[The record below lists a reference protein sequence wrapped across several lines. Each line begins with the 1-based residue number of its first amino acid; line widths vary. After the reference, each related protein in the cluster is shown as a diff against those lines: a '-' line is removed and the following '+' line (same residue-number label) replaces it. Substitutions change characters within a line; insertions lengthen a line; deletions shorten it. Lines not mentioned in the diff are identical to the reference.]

1 MARPDSDWVA
11 VAWMSDTSIA
21 ANVVDYLETCGVS
34 AWAPEG
40 GRYAVGEA
48 PVFVAANDA
57 GQARDFLRQLEAGS
71 YPDYGPEGSGNV
83 VAEQLREDLA
93 SAPRYRP
100 PSALAR
106 WAPFIV
112 IPMAI
117 AGAFFGAPLIRS
129 LLGL

>member
-11 VAWMSDTSIA
+11 VAWMSDTSTA
-21 ANVVDYLETCGVS
+21 SNVVAYLDTCGLS

-40 GRYAVGEA
+40 GKYALGEA
-48 PVFVAANDA
+48 PVFVAADDA
-57 GQARDFLRQLEAGS
+57 GQARAFLIQLEAGS
-71 YPDYGPEGSGNV
+71 YPDYGPEGFGNV
-83 VAEQLREDLA
+83 VAEQLREDLV

-112 IPMAI
+112 IPAVIM
-117 AGAFFGAPLIRS
+117 GALFGAPLIRS